1 MSGITQYVD
10 TQAVED
16 GKVAEASDHGKEG
29 ELAEVEYSS
38 GGKRASEE
46 EDHRGGRGRV
56 KS

>member
-1 MSGITQYVD
+1 MSGVTQNVD

-16 GKVAEASDHGKEG
+16 GRVAETSDHGKEG

-56 KS
+56 KT

>member
-1 MSGITQYVD
+1 MSGVTQNVD

-16 GKVAEASDHGKEG
+16 GRVAETSDHGKEG

>member
-1 MSGITQYVD
+1 MSGVTQNVD

-16 GKVAEASDHGKEG
+16 GRVAETSNHGEKG

>member
-1 MSGITQYVD
+1 MSGVTQNVD

-16 GKVAEASDHGKEG
+16 GRVADTSNHGEEG